1 MKKFIINSFL
11 LFMLIQTITSCDKMD
26 KNGKLDGTWQMTEWQ
41 NKENGDIVA
50 TNKDGIYYY
59 VKLDLMKFRIVNKEP
74 TYLSRFQFTKD
85 SLFIGE
91 VYMSPFDSIVDASYL
106 KDFGVL
112 SDGKFHIEKLTNA
125 NMVLSNDLYRL
136 SFRKY

>member
-1 MKKFIINSFL
+1 MRTLFKTSIL
-11 LFMLIQTITSCDKMD
+11 LLTLLITLGCDKMD
-26 KNGKLDGTWQMTEWQ
+26 KNGKLDGTWQLKEWT
-41 NKENGDIVA
+41 DIKSGNILA
-50 TNKDGIYYY
+50 TNENGIYYY
-59 VKLDLMKFRIVNKEP
+59 VKLDLIKFRIVNKDP
-74 TYLSRFQFTKD
+74 TYLSRFKYTGD

-112 SDGKFHIEKLTNA
+112 PDGRFSIEKLTNA
-125 NMVLSNDLYRL
+125 TMILSNDLYRL